1 MLKRPYPSELLPTDT
16 ALIFYGK
23 FNLTD
28 KLVPSDLIPWILVI
42 QRQQVVC
49 IDSSLWNRTESLLTY
64 GL

>member
-1 MLKRPYPSELLPTDT
+1 MQKKPYPSGLLPTVT
-16 ALIFYGK
+16 AIIFYGK

-28 KLVPSDLIPWILVI
+28 KLVPSDLIPRILVI